1 MWRRYTYYII
11 GSICLMLTACDHI
24 AESDRLYDSII
35 EDIEP
40 IEGQEDDTQETVKRM
55 VLLEDFTGQKCIN
68 CPNAT
73 KEIELIQELFP
84 NKVAAVA
91 IHGGSNGFSGNANLV
106 GLATETA
113 KEYYNKWGL
122 GDTQPI
128 GMVNRHEPPII
139 YQEWS
144 ATVKKELEKPV
155 PLRLE
160 GSAALADNTITIQIK
175 AEGINGTV
183 TGKLQVWLLEDGIK
197 AFQKMPNGT
206 INYDYIHNHVFRTAV
221 NGTWGKDISLE
232 EGKAV
237 EQTMTQAL
245 DPNWN
250 KEQLS
255 IVAFV
260 YNDDGVQQAAKFK
273 VMTPNPL

>member
-1 MWRRYTYYII
+1 MWRRYIYYII
-11 GSICLMLTACDHI
+11 GSICLMLVSCDHI

-35 EDIEP
+35 ESK
-40 IEGQEDDTQETVKRM
+40 EGQEDDTPETVKRV

-73 KEIELIQELFP
+73 NEIELIQEVFGD
-84 NKVAAVA
+84 KVAAVA

-122 GDTQPI
+122 GNTQPI
-128 GMVNRHEPPII
+128 GMVNRHEPII

-144 ATVKKELEKPV
+144 ATVKKELEKSV
-155 PLRLE
+155 TLRLE
-160 GSAALADNTITIQIK
+160 GTAVLADNTITIQIK
-175 AEGINGTV
+175 AEGINGTT
-183 TGKLQVWLLEDGIK
+183 TGKLQVWLIEDGIK
-197 AFQKMPNGT
+197 AFQKMPDGT
-206 INYDYIHNHVFRTAV
+206 LNYDYIHNHVFRTAV
-221 NGTWGKDISLE
+221 NGIWGEDISIE
-232 EGKAV
+232 EGKTV
-237 EQTMTQAL
+237 KRTFTQTLET
-245 DPNWN
+245 NWN

-260 YNDDGVQQAAKFK
+260 YNDSGVQQAAKFK
-273 VMTPNPL
+273 VTTP